1 MDPSELEI
9 IQKHERENKTNMY
22 KILTICKKL
31 NPKTYLKKNQ
41 IENLWVKN
49 IVKKKTQLEV
59 LKCRLAMVKLMV
71 IPRMWRPKKME
82 NINIIEP
89 KNKNIG
95 VPEGETIENEGEA
108 FE

>member
-1 MDPSELEI
+1 
-9 IQKHERENKTNMY
+9 
-22 KILTICKKL
+22 
-31 NPKTYLKKNQ
+31 
-41 IENLWVKN
+41 
-49 IVKKKTQLEV
+49 
-59 LKCRLAMVKLMV
+59 MVKLMV

-108 FE
+108 FEQIMGDNFPEKINSHFYEVQQYQCNTEKQTHLNLSY